1 MAIVTDTRP
10 ARGLRLAP
18 SSATGAFDRARA
30 FAIARRHSRVV
41 RLLRHALPLAAALVL
56 AGYALVLTVNW
67 RMSAGRVSVSGISL
81 TAEDFTMKDPTYSG
95 TTKDGGNYVVRA
107 RRAVVTFDQ
116 KAPIKLID
124 VSGDLVQASNVK
136 TKLKAK
142 HGILDNP
149 KQELELYDGVE
160 IEASNGFMARL
171 TRAKVYSKENKVV
184 SDHPVSAMTPT
195 GSVQAARM
203 VMNTKTSLAQFRG
216 EVAVQLVPS
225 ASQAGIAAGKDARQ
239 PISIHSE
246 ELDFDDAQKTAHFRG
261 NVGAVQ
267 GDTMLNTP
275 YLFAK
280 YEGKAMSA
288 LGSDQQQPAASEP
301 GGKGARVTLLWA
313 RNGVEVTIGD
323 DRRVT
328 SDIADFDV
336 AADTALFVG
345 NVNVTQNKNT
355 LRGGRLFLD
364 RKAGKSRLEP
374 ENADGRIAA
383 LFHQAAP
390 AGAQPKAAR
399 TRPSAADALLG
410 GSFKADP
417 NAPMEIEANLLEIF
431 DASKK
436 AVFTGNVVAQQG
448 DFLMRTVEMT
458 AFYTGEGGLGS
469 TAGDKKQGDLT
480 RIEAKR
486 KVIISSKDGRTA
498 ISEWANFDVKAN
510 TALLGGGVTVVRDK
524 DVAEGQRLK
533 IDLTTGMYRFELES
547 GGEAAPA
554 TAPLLPSSPGK
565 PEDRTCPPGKQ
576 CMLFYPKD
584 VKEKAKELLKK
595 GPVPQVR

>member
-1 MAIVTDTRP
+1 MAIVTDTRA

-18 SSATGAFDRARA
+18 PSATGAFDRAKA
-30 FAIARRHSRVV
+30 FAIAQRHSRVV
-41 RLLRHALPLAAALVL
+41 RLLRLTLPLAAALVL
-56 AGYALVLTVNW
+56 VGYALVLTVNW
-67 RMSAGRVSVSGISL
+67 QLSGGRVSVSGISL
-81 TAEDFTMKDPTYSG
+81 TADDFTMKDPTYSG

-107 RRAVVTFDQ
+107 RRAVVAFDQ

-142 HGILDNP
+142 HGLLDNP

-160 IEASNGFMARL
+160 IEASNGLLARL

-184 SDHPVSAMTPT
+184 SDHPVSAATPT
-195 GSVQAARM
+195 GSVQAAKM
-203 VMNTKTSLAQFRG
+203 VMNTKTNLAQFRG
-216 EVAVQLVPS
+216 EVAVQLVPT

-239 PISIHSE
+239 PINIHSD
-246 ELDFDDAQKTAHFRG
+246 ELDVDDAQKTAHFRG

-280 YEGKAMSA
+280 YEGKAAST
-288 LGSDQQQPAASEP
+288 LGSEPQQPAGSE
-301 GGKGARVTLLWA
+301 KGRRARVTLLWA

-323 DRRVT
+323 DRRVV

-364 RKAGKSRLEP
+364 RKTGKSRLEP
-374 ENADGRIAA
+374 EGADGRIAA
-383 LFHQAAP
+383 LFYQSAS

-399 TRPSAADALLG
+399 AQPSAADTLLG

-458 AFYTGEGGLGS
+458 AFYTGEAGFGS
-469 TAGDKKQGDLT
+469 SGGDKKQGDLT

-498 ISEWANFDVKAN
+498 VAEWANFDVKAN

-524 DVAEGQRLK
+524 DVAEGPRLK
-533 IDLTTGMYRFELES
+533 INLTTGMYRFELEP
-547 GGEAAPA
+547 GAEPPPA
-554 TAPLLPSSPGK
+554 TAPALPSSPGK

-595 GPVPQVR
+595 APEPQVR